1 MATVKLI
8 WRGGYL
14 GRPGWYLETAYRE
27 SFRQRMRQHG
37 ISDVVETRPG
47 VFWIAAEHER
57 TLVLAEPA
65 VALHAAAPALL

>member
-14 GRPGWYLETAYRE
+14 GRAGWFIQGDYPE
-27 SFRQRMRQHG
+27 SLRHRLKQHG
-37 ISDVVETRPG
+37 IITWVETRPG
-47 VFWIAAEHER
+47 VFWIPADEEHK
-57 TLVLAEPA
+57 LIAAEPA

>member
-14 GRPGWYLETAYRE
+14 GHPGWYLQTDYPQ
-27 SFRQRMRQHG
+27 SLRQRLRKHG
-37 ISDVVETRPG
+37 IANAVETRPG

-57 TLVLAEPA
+57 SLILAEPA

>member
-8 WRGGYL
+8 WRGGL
-14 GRPGWYLETAYRE
+14 GGRPGWFIQTPYAE
-27 SFRQRMRQHG
+27 SFRLRMRQHG
-37 ISDVVETRPG
+37 VTDIVETRPG

-57 TLVLAEPA
+57 DLVLAEPA